1 MGTREL
7 LVISGMSGAGKSS
20 VANAL
25 EDGGWYVVD
34 NLPPALISSLLSM
47 TEQSVQS
54 IAVVIDVRG
63 REHFDQLHQALVEL
77 REKGIESRTLFVD
90 ASDESLVRR
99 FEATKRPHP
108 LQGSDRVLDGIYR
121 EREKL
126 GDLRSR
132 ADIIVDTSEMN
143 IHQLER
149 RIDQL
154 FEHEGRVDLQMN
166 FISFG
171 YKYGL
176 PVDSDLVLD
185 CRFIANPHWDPQLRP
200 LTGLDQ
206 PVSERVL
213 GSEGTELFLDRA
225 IDLIRSVIPGFIR
238 EGKKF
243 VTVAVGCTGG
253 RHRSV
258 AICEELSRR
267 MKTTSITG
275 SGASD
280 YRLLVQASHR
290 DVRRDA

>member
-1 MGTREL
+1 MGKREL
-7 LVISGMSGAGKSS
+7 LVITGMSGAGKSS

-34 NLPPALISSLLSM
+34 NLPPGLISALFEM
-47 TEQSVQS
+47 TSESVPM

-63 REHFDQLHQALVEL
+63 GERFDSLERSIQEL
-77 REKGIESRTLFVD
+77 TSKGIESRILFVD
-90 ASDESLVRR
+90 ASDDSLVRR

-108 LQGSDRVLDGIYR
+108 LQSTDRVFDGIHR
-121 EREKL
+121 ERERL
-126 GDLRSR
+126 RDLRSR

-154 FEHEGRVDLQMN
+154 FDHEGRVDLQMN
-166 FISFG
+166 LISFG

-176 PVDSDLVLD
+176 PVDADLVLD

-206 PVSERVL
+206 AVADRVL
-213 GSEGTELFLDRA
+213 GSEGVHEFIVRSA
-225 IDLIRSVIPGFIR
+225 DLLQSIVPGFIR

-243 VTVAVGCTGG
+243 VTIAIGCTGG

-258 AICEELSRR
+258 AICNSLAEELRSRSE
-267 MKTTSITG
+267 TSG
-275 SGASD
+275 LS
-280 YRLLVQASHR
+280 LLVQASHR
-290 DVRRDA
+290 DVRRDS

>member
-206 PVSERVL
+206 SVSERVL
-213 GSEGTELFLDRA
+213 ESEGTELFLDRA

>member
-1 MGTREL
+1 MERREL

-34 NLPPALISSLLSM
+34 NLPPALISSLLTM
-47 TEQSVQS
+47 TEETVRLV
-54 IAVVIDVRG
+54 AVVIDVRG
-63 REHFDQLHQALVEL
+63 REHFDDLNRSLAEL
-77 REKGIESRTLFVD
+77 TSRGIASRILFVE

-108 LQGSDRVLDGIYR
+108 LQARDRVLDGIDR

-126 GDLRSR
+126 RELRNQ

-154 FEHEGRVDLQMN
+154 FEQEGRVDLQMN
-166 FISFG
+166 VISFG

-176 PVDSDLVLD
+176 PIDADLVLD
-185 CRFIANPHWDPQLRP
+185 CRFIANPHWDPILRP

-206 PVSERVL
+206 PVAERVL
-213 GSEGTELFLDRA
+213 SSDGVSDFLERSV
-225 IDLIRSVIPGFIR
+225 DLIKTVSPGFVR

-243 VTVAVGCTGG
+243 ITVAVGCTGG

-258 AICEELSRR
+258 AICEELARR
-267 MKTTSITG
+267 IREVG
-275 SGASD
+275 EQD
-280 YRLLVQASHR
+280 RDLVLLIQTSHR
-290 DVRRDA
+290 DVRRDL

>member
-1 MGTREL
+1 MERREL

-34 NLPPALISSLLSM
+34 NLPPALIASLLTM
-47 TEQSVQS
+47 TEQTVRS

-63 REHFDQLHQALVEL
+63 REHFDDLHRSLSEL
-77 REKGIESRTLFVD
+77 SSQGIDSRILFVD
-90 ASDESLVRR
+90 ASDDSLVRR

-108 LQGSDRVLDGIYR
+108 LQDHDRVLDGIHR

-126 GDLRSR
+126 QEIRSR

-149 RIDQL
+149 RIDLL
-154 FEHEGRVDLQMN
+154 FEHEGRVDLQMHL
-166 FISFG
+166 ISFG

-176 PVDSDLVLD
+176 PVDADLVLD
-185 CRFIANPHWDPQLRP
+185 CRFIANPHWDPALRP
-200 LTGLDQ
+200 LTGLDSE
-206 PVSERVL
+206 VSSRVL
-213 GSEGTELFLDRA
+213 ESEGVKDFLDNA
-225 IDLIRSVIPGFIR
+225 MELIKSITPGFIR

-243 VTVAVGCTGG
+243 VTVAIGCTGG

-258 AICEELSRR
+258 AIAEELERR
-267 MKTTSITG
+267 LQSLED
-275 SGASD
+275 SGLV
-280 YRLLVQASHR
+280 LLVQSSHR
-290 DVRRDA
+290 DVGRER